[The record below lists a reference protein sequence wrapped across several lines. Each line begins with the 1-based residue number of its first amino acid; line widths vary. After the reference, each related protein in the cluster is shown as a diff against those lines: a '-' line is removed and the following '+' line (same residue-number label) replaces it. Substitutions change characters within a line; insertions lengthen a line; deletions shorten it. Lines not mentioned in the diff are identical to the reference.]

1 MSRLDIATGKREL
14 WKELLPADASGV
26 TEVTAPL
33 PTPDGKYYV
42 YTYIRRLS
50 DLYVAQGLK

>member
-1 MSRLDIATGKREL
+1 VSRLDIATGNREL

-26 TEVTAPL
+26 TEVTSPL

-50 DLYVAQGLK
+50 DLYVAEGLK